1 MTSVWFFRWVTSN
14 GFKVNVSKSQSLLL
28 ASRHRRDELSSLQ
41 IFLDGNLI
49 RPNSC
54 VKYLGVL
61 VDSNLASTNHI
72 QSVRKKCLAAL
83 SVICRISIYI
93 STTLLKI
100 LYKTFVLPYLTYCCC
115 VWHFCSK
122 TVSDRLQRVQNYAMR
137 VILKKPPR
145 TSSSTCLQ
153 SLGWQTLYHHRCLLL
168 LCQVKR
174 CLLKISPSYLT
185 SLFLTN
191 EQFGYTCTRGRDKI
205 HISRP
210 RTEFGRRTFSF
221 KGAQLYNTLPSTAR
235 QIKTLPAFKHFCISH
250 CLPVS

>member
-1 MTSVWFFRWVTSN
+1 M
-14 GFKVNVSKSQSLLL
+14 
-28 ASRHRRDELSSLQ
+28 
-41 IFLDGNLI
+41 
-49 RPNSC
+49 
-54 VKYLGVL
+54 
-61 VDSNLASTNHI
+61 
-72 QSVRKKCLAAL
+72 
-83 SVICRISIYI
+83 

-100 LYKTFVLPYLTYCCC
+100 LYKAFVLPYLTYCCC

-145 TSSSTCLQ
+145 TSSSICLQ

-235 QIKTLPAFKHFCISH
+235 QIKILPAFKHFCISH
-250 CLPVS
+250 GLPVN

>member
-1 MTSVWFFRWVTSN
+1 MDSD
-14 GFKVNVSKSQSLLL
+14 L
-28 ASRHRRDELSSLQ
+28 AW
-41 IFLDGNLI
+41 
-49 RPNSC
+49 
-54 VKYLGVL
+54 
-61 VDSNLASTNHI
+61 TNHI

-83 SVICRISIYI
+83 SVIRRISIYM

-100 LYKTFVLPYLTYCCC
+100 LYKAFVLPYLTYCCC

-205 HISRP
+205 YIS
-210 RTEFGRRTFSF
+210 
-221 KGAQLYNTLPSTAR
+221 
-235 QIKTLPAFKHFCISH
+235 
-250 CLPVS
+250 